1 MNLQVICLDMR
12 TTIRLDEALL
22 NQAKNEAKSRDQTL
36 TSLIEQGLRLV
47 LAQGQSI
54 PRRQRIILPICRAGG
69 GLIPGLDI
77 NDSASLHDIAGTGP
91 GGSIQASNPPNQT
104 GG

>member
-1 MNLQVICLDMR
+1 MICLDMR
-12 TTIRLDEALL
+12 TTVRLENALL
-22 NQAKNEAKSRDQTL
+22 DLAKNEAKNRNQTL

-47 LAQGQSI
+47 LAQGQPV

-69 GLIPGLDI
+69 GLVPGLDI
-77 NDSASLHDIAGTGP
+77 NDSASLHDILGATP
-91 GGSIQASNPPNQT
+91 GGSNQASTPPNQM